1 METENDTAVNGLAG
15 IGARRENALGKISQ
29 LNGEMGIHPAGP
41 TETMAGNVSP
51 RGGAVWWPGCGREDI
66 VVWEAGGRWG
76 SGWKVSVNSW
86 SSRACSGRG
95 KWAWS

>member
-41 TETMAGNVSP
+41 TETMAGNVTVLEGELC
-51 RGGAVWWPGCGREDI
+51 GGQAVA
-66 VVWEAGGRWG
+66 V
-76 SGWKVSVNSW
+76 KT
-86 SSRACSGRG
+86 
-95 KWAWS
+95 